1 MKERLSDITSEVDR
15 MAVSYNGGTEVD
27 SLVYSQLEVDSPPA
41 NSVEQ
46 SSSGLGA
53 TGSPRPTPRL
63 YPTRFTHFFKHCFFR
78 SPYRTFV
85 RAHLGNHGR
94 TSVPVKQGVT
104 LRDALS
110 KVKSFSFGC
119 WSLFTFLFF

>member
-1 MKERLSDITSEVDR
+1 MKERLSDLTSEVDR
-15 MAVSYNGGTEVD
+15 VDRVVSYNGGTEVD
-27 SLVYSQLEVDSPPA
+27 SLVYSQLEVESPPA
-41 NSVEQ
+41 SSTDQSVI
-46 SSSGLGA
+46 GLGVN
-53 TGSPRPTPRL
+53 GSPRPTP
-63 YPTRFTHFFKHCFFR
+63 R

-110 KVKSFSFGC
+110 KVRFCS
-119 WSLFTFLFF
+119 

>member
-41 NSVEQ
+41 NSVEH
-46 SSSGLGA
+46 STAGLGA
-53 TGSPRPTPRL
+53 TGSPRPTPRFCSVM
-63 YPTRFTHFFKHCFFR
+63 YRQCCNICDCR

-110 KVKSFSFGC
+110 KVGGPFYLCSAQWLIKP
-119 WSLFTFLFF
+119 

>member
-46 SSSGLGA
+46 SSSSLGA

-63 YPTRFTHFFKHCFFR
+63 YPTRITHF
-78 SPYRTFV
+78 
-85 RAHLGNHGR
+85 
-94 TSVPVKQGVT
+94 
-104 LRDALS
+104 LS
-110 KVKSFSFGC
+110 IASSDPPTEP
-119 WSLFTFLFF
+119 L

>member
-15 MAVSYNGGTEVD
+15 MAVSYNGGTEVE
-27 SLVYSQLEVDSPPA
+27 SLVYSQMEVDSPPA
-41 NSVEQ
+41 NSVEHTNA
-46 SSSGLGA
+46 GLGA

-63 YPTRFTHFFKHCFFR
+63 CCVLFLQYCKICGCR

-110 KVKSFSFGC
+110 KVSSTVRMHSG
-119 WSLFTFLFF
+119 